1 MSFVFKGLSTIALLL
16 SVTLA
21 SSTASALIPADQTVT
36 LTPTNFLFF
45 GVSTTNN
52 SLTAAR
58 NIATLSTN
66 AGVMTGVCQGIW
78 LDTELNKSTYALILS
93 AITAQKNITIYYDPA
108 KPSPWGNTAY
118 CAVTA
123 ATIAP

>member
-1 MSFVFKGLSTIALLL
+1 MSFESKALSSISLLL
-16 SVTLA
+16 SMALA
-21 SSTASALIPADQTVT
+21 SSMASGASAPDQTVT

-118 CAVTA
+118 CALTA